1 MSGPTLTSAVAVP
14 FAWTS
19 AGAGLDL
26 SIAFPSGTS
35 PVGVTVATGT
45 YRVQLAPSVSDFVRV
60 VQTAINTAVAGA
72 GRAEVFT
79 LTMGADSRITIE
91 STGVFSIAAVAN
103 CLKTLGFSTSITS
116 AISSTATYPPA
127 YFATFVERVCA
138 DWSPKSA
145 VSGAETN
152 AGVGFGVY
160 SGAWREDD
168 EIAFGFIPRDPET
181 RTSLG
186 VSQTPWMPNAG
197 ASVGAALPRQW
208 TCRDVL
214 ETAGGKTCAM
224 ASGNLQTLLTSTTAR
239 YDIVTLPFAEIAAAR
254 KSRVREEWNAYFRWT
269 SRWIRQ
275 STQTGTRA

>member
-1 MSGPTLTSAVAVP
+1 MTAPTLTSAVAVP

-19 AGAGLDL
+19 GGTDIVLTFASGA
-26 SIAFPSGTS
+26 S
-35 PVGVTVATGT
+35 PVNVTVATGT
-45 YRVQLAPSVSDFVRV
+45 YRMQLAPATIDFVRV
-60 VQTAINTAVAGA
+60 VQNAINTALVGA
-72 GRAEVFT
+72 GRSEV
-79 LTMGADSRITIE
+79 LTITMLPSSLIYVE
-91 STGVFSIAAVAN
+91 STGVFTMALNDAF
-103 CLKTLGFSTSITS
+103 KTLGFSVGVTS
-116 AISSTATYPPA
+116 ALNATSTYPPA
-127 YFATFVERVCA
+127 NFATFIERVCA

-160 SGAWREDD
+160 SDAWREED
-168 EIAFGFIPRDPET
+168 EIAFGFIPRDPST
-181 RTSLG
+181 RASLS
-186 VSQTPWMPNAG
+186 VNQTPWMPDAG
-197 ASVGAALPRQW
+197 SLVGAAMPRQW

-224 ASGNLQTLLTSTTAR
+224 ASGNLQTLLSSTSAR

-254 KSRVREEWNAYFRWT
+254 KDRVREEWNAYFRWT